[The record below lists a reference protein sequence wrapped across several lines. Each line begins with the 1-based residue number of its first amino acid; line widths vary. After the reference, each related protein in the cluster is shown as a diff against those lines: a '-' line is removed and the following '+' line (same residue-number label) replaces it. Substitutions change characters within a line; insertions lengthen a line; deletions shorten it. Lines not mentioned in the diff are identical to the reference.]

1 MIWRKAEGCRVT
13 LDDGRV
19 LLDLTGG
26 FGVAALG
33 HRNPRILEAWR
44 SQEVVHALGDL
55 AEAEVTVRLRR
66 ALPRPAKL
74 GVTGEDAVEIALRT
88 ALLATGRPG
97 IVAFDGAYHGT
108 GLLALA
114 ATGFERFR
122 APFAPWLP
130 GPVYRFPYGE
140 DPGPLPADA
149 ACVIVEPVQGRAGS
163 LVPPPEFL
171 AQLRRR
177 CDEAGAL
184 LVVDAIYAGLGR
196 TGELWPGDDVAD
208 VLCVGKA
215 LGGGLPLSAALFYR
229 DGLEEVW
236 DLGPEDV
243 YTHTHAG
250 SPLACAAA
258 LVVLDEVPRLL
269 ERVAAAGDRFE
280 AEGWHGRGLL
290 RAREGSA
297 DDALARGVLVIPA
310 GLDGALIQATP
321 PLTITDDELDE
332 AFSLLCSSS
341 AVARRAGTSTAPGGA
356 SSHPGTPRAPGSR
369 ARRGRAR

>member
-1 MIWRKAEGCRVT
+1 MIWRRAEGCRVT
-13 LDDGRV
+13 LDDGRE

-33 HRNPRILEAWR
+33 HRNPRILAAW
-44 SQEVVHALGDL
+44 QGEQVVHALGDL
-55 AEAEVTVRLRR
+55 AEAEATVRLRA

-88 ALLATGRPG
+88 ALLATGRAG
-97 IVAFDGAYHGT
+97 IVAFEGAYHGT

-130 GPVYRFPYGE
+130 GPVHRRPYGE
-140 DPGPLPADA
+140 DPGPLPDGT
-149 ACVIVEPVQGRAGS
+149 ACVIVEPVQGRAGAR
-163 LVPPPEFL
+163 VPPPGFL
-171 AQLRRR
+171 EIVRGR
-177 CDEAGAL
+177 CDDAGAL
-184 LVVDAIYAGLGR
+184 LVVDSIYAGLGR
-196 TGELWPGDDVAD
+196 IGELWPGDGVAD

-236 DLGPEDV
+236 RLGPEDV

-258 LVVLDEVPRLL
+258 LVVLDELPGLL
-269 ERVAAAGDRFE
+269 DRVVAAGARFE
-280 AEGWHGRGLL
+280 AAGWAGRGLL
-290 RAREGSA
+290 RARPGDA
-297 DDALARGVLVIPA
+297 GDALDRGVLVVPA
-310 GLDGALIQATP
+310 GLDGSLVQATP
-321 PLTITDDELDE
+321 PLTITDAELDE
-332 AFSLLCSSS
+332 AL
-341 AVARRAGTSTAPGGA
+341 ARLDA
-356 SSHPGTPRAPGSR
+356 
-369 ARRGRAR
+369 